1 MDPNPQSRP
10 CAVTALPER
19 KSALWVKGAPGG
31 PARLHTLAHELPS
44 LRLLQGP
51 LWLSGDAAALQRRP
65 AVTIVGSRAASA
77 SGLALAQAAAAAV
90 AERGGL
96 VISGG
101 ALGIDA
107 AAHRGALGASGAT
120 CAVLGCGVDV
130 AYPQR
135 HAGLFAQI
143 REQGCLLS
151 SYPPGSPPIR
161 WHFPERN
168 ELMAA
173 LADLVVVVEADLDS
187 GSLITVAHARR
198 HGRMVAAF
206 AGSAGTDAALA
217 GGAALVRTAAD
228 VLALLDRTEGTA
240 PAAAAAA
247 PQKPRRQRAAARTQV
262 AARQQAAAP
271 VPSFFAEPDAA
282 ASLGAAAD
290 TVLLS
295 ALAGSGSAVDLSELC
310 ARTGLLPA
318 DCAAALVDL
327 ELRGQCTRLAGG
339 RYIGHAPLG

>member
-10 CAVTALPER
+10 CAATALSARP
-19 KSALWVKGAPGG
+19 SALWVKGEPGG
-31 PARLHTLAHELPS
+31 PARLQMLAHELPS

-51 LWLSGDAAALQRRP
+51 LWLSGDAAVLQRRP

-77 SGLALAQAAAAAV
+77 AGLAQAAAVAAAV

-107 AAHRGALGASGAT
+107 AAHRGALDASGAT

-130 AYPQR
+130 VYPQR
-135 HAGLFAQI
+135 HAGLFARI

-161 WHFPERN
+161 RHFPERN

-173 LADLVVVVEADLDS
+173 LADLVVVVQADLDS

-198 HGRMVAAF
+198 HGRRVAAF

-217 GGAALVRTAAD
+217 QGARLVRTAAD
-228 VLALLDRTEGTA
+228 VLALLDREEGA
-240 PAAAAAA
+240 VSAAAAAA
-247 PQKPRRQRAAARTQV
+247 QQKPRRQRAAAWTQV
-262 AARQQAAAP
+262 TARQQAAAP
-271 VPSFFAEPDAA
+271 LPSFFAGSDAD
-282 ASLGAAAD
+282 ASLGAATD
-290 TVLLS
+290 TALLS
-295 ALAGSGSAVDLSELC
+295 ALAGSGAAIDLSELC

>member
-1 MDPNPQSRP
+1 M
-10 CAVTALPER
+10 
-19 KSALWVKGAPGG
+19 WVHGEPGG
-31 PARLHTLAHELPS
+31 PARLHALAQELPS
-44 LRLLQGP
+44 LRLLKGP
-51 LWLSGDAAALQRRP
+51 LWLRGEAAVLQRRP

-77 SGLALAQAAAAAV
+77 AGLALAQAAAAAV

-107 AAHRGALGASGAT
+107 AAHGGALAASGAT

-135 HAGLFAQI
+135 HAGLFARI

-151 SYPPGSPPIR
+151 SYAPGSPPIK

-173 LADLVVVVEADLDS
+173 LADVVVVVEADVDS
-187 GSLITVAHARR
+187 GSLITVEHARR
-198 HGRMVAAF
+198 HGRVVAAF
-206 AGSAGTDAALA
+206 AGSPGTDAVLA
-217 GGAALVRTAAD
+217 SGAELVRTAAD
-228 VLALLDRTEGTA
+228 LLMLLDRSVGAA
-240 PAAAAAA
+240 PAAAPAARQ
-247 PQKPRRQRAAARTQV
+247 PVRRQRAAARMPA
-262 AARQQAAAP
+262 AARGSAAAP
-271 VPSFFAEPDAA
+271 LPSFFAGPDGDAD
-282 ASLGAAAD
+282 LGAATDAR
-290 TVLLS
+290 LLS
-295 ALAGSGSAVDLSELC
+295 ALQGSGSAIDLSELC